1 MNIKETIEAFIKFR
15 RSIGLKD
22 KSKTYTLRLFAEF
35 IGETTELNTITESD
49 CNAFLYRNGDVITRY
64 WHSQHCILKKL
75 FEWAFSRN
83 LIQNVPVPIFLPKA
97 PDYYPAYIYTDEE
110 LKRLFDGALT
120 YRKHGPLVNEPICIR
135 YILMITY
142 MLGLRISET
151 LSLKFKDIDIEN
163 MYVHIHCSKFY
174 KSRFVT
180 YNEQVL
186 GLMQEILEWRR
197 AQKYP
202 MLEDSYIF
210 INLKGKPVN
219 FVSLHSIFRIIR
231 KNAGLYF
238 PDRGRHQPRIHD
250 LRHTFA
256 VNVLTNWY
264 KSGKNVQ
271 DLLPKLSTYLGHL
284 NVSFTSIY
292 LTKTPTLLQ
301 EANKMFYAYKNK
313 ENEE

>member
-1 MNIKETIEAFIKFR
+1 MNIKETVEAFIKFR
-15 RSIGLKD
+15 KSIGRKD
-22 KSKTYTLRLFAEF
+22 QSTTYSLRLFAKF
-35 IGETTELNTITESD
+35 MGETTELTTITESD
-49 CNAFLYRNGDVITRY
+49 CNAFLYRKGDVVTRY

-75 FEWAFSRN
+75 FEWAFSRG
-83 LIQNVPVPIFLPKA
+83 LTQNIPVPVFLPKT
-97 PDYYPAYIYTDEE
+97 PDYYPAYIYSDEE

-120 YRKHGPLVNEPICIR
+120 YRKHGPKVNEPVCIR

-142 MLGLRISET
+142 LLGLRISET
-151 LSLKFKDIDIEN
+151 LSLKIKDIDVEK

-180 YNEQVL
+180 YNEQVAVL
-186 GLMQEILEWRR
+186 IQEIMQWRSE
-197 AQKYP
+197 QKYP
-202 MLEDSYIF
+202 MTEESHVF
-210 INLKGKPVN
+210 INLKGKPVS
-219 FVSLHSIFRIIR
+219 FVSLHFIFATIR

-256 VNVLTNWY
+256 VNVLTKWY

-301 EANKMFYAYKNK
+301 EANKLFYTYKN
-313 ENEE
+313 NEK